1 MQIQKLHYIRKNK
14 DDIKLSLNIV
24 VKTETKKHSTKL
36 AIHIHK
42 CIGHLSATEKTE
54 LHLDKDQTDC

>member
-36 AIHIHK
+36 AIHIK